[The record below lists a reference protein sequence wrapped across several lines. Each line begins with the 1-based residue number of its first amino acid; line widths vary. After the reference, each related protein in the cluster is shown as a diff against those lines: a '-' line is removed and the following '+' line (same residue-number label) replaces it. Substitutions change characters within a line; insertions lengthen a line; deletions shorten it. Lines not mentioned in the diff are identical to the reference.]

1 MFKVIKIQSPTN
13 KSISVINED
22 HTHKKYED
30 LEKMG
35 LDSVLLSDE
44 NFEKTLAGLNNIS
57 ILDTDKRS
65 SLTHKSKFYLDVPN
79 ELSDLFKQLNIEYN
93 TPPYNHF
100 LLLKYLQNDFFLN
113 HVDTNLTTD
122 PLEERTHTHAYT
134 CLIFCPYEKFEGGEL
149 VFNHPE
155 KLYEIKFDPS
165 IEINKGNFVA
175 VIFSIDMHHEVLPIK
190 SGSRY
195 VFKKPLFVKSVS
207 GTTNIINVDDIVDD
221 LCDGGH
227 HYFSAKG
234 GGDY

>member
-13 KSISVINED
+13 KSINVINAD
-22 HTHKKYED
+22 YTHKKYED

-35 LDSVLLSDE
+35 LDSALLSDE
-44 NFEKTLAGLNNIS
+44 NFEKTLASLNNIS

-65 SLTHKSKFYLDVPN
+65 SLTHKSTFYLDVPN
-79 ELSDLFKQLNIEYN
+79 ELSEFFKQLNVEYN

-100 LLLKYLQNDFFLN
+100 LLLKYLSNDFFLN
-113 HVDTNLTTD
+113 HTDTNLTN
-122 PLEERTHTHAYT
+122 PLEEYTHAYT

-165 IEINKGNFVA
+165 VEINKGNFVA
-175 VIFSIDMHHEVLPIK
+175 VIFSIDMHHEVMPIK
-190 SGSRY
+190 NGSRY
-195 VFKKPLFVKSVS
+195 VLKKPLFVKSKS
-207 GTTNIINVDDIVDD
+207 ENIIHDDIVDD

-227 HYFSAKG
+227 HYFSGKG